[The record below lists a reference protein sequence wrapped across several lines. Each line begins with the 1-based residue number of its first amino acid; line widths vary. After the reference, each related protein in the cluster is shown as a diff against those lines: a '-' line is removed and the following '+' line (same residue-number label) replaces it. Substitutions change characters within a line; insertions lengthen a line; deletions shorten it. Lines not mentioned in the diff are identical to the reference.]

1 VRTPVARSLHR
12 QQEVQEVETMTVRAT
27 VPESIPLPT
36 PATGSD
42 VPVEAALARRRSLR
56 DFADQALSLAHAG
69 QLLWAAQG
77 VTEPEGGRTAPSAG
91 ALYPLDAWLVA
102 NRVEE
107 LRPGLYRYE
116 AASHR
121 LWVHLWGD
129 LAITLG
135 HAALD
140 QSWVGRAP
148 ALIVLTAVYSRTMAK
163 YGQRARRYVHL
174 EAGHAAQNVYLQA
187 QSLGLGVTEVGAF
200 DDDEIRR
207 LLRLPHDTKPLV
219 LLPAG
224 HAQSATPGGLPVT
237 GRLR

>member
-1 VRTPVARSLHR
+1 M
-12 QQEVQEVETMTVRAT
+12 TMRAT
-27 VPESIPLPT
+27 VPESISLPM

-42 VPVEAALARRRSLR
+42 VPVEAALARRRSVR
-56 DFADQALSLAHAG
+56 EFAEQGLTLANAG

-77 VTEPEGGRTAPSAG
+77 VTDPEGARTAPSAG
-91 ALYPLDAWLVA
+91 ALFPLDAWLVA
-102 NRVEE
+102 NRVDT
-107 LRPGLYRYE
+107 LQAGLYRYE
-116 AASHR
+116 PGSHR

-135 HAALD
+135 HAAAG
-140 QSWVGRAP
+140 QAWIARAP
-148 ALIVLTAVYSRTMAK
+148 AVIVVTATYSRMTPK

-200 DDDEIRR
+200 DDDEVRR
-207 LLRLPHDTKPLV
+207 LLRLPHDTRPLV

-224 HAQSATPGGLPVT
+224 HPQPAVPDGRPVPSQFRAS
-237 GRLR
+237 GQHE